1 MNFELV
7 LKILDVIILVF
18 VIGFPIYG
26 FNLIINFIVSFHHLK
41 RVPHSKKYT
50 HFAILIP
57 ARNESERVV
66 KHIAKSLL
74 NQTYSRRYFD
84 VYFIVESQEDPT
96 IQRAMK
102 HGFYYFVRPPISPD
116 RRTKGYALQECIDY
130 FKVNHIKYDAYMIF
144 DADNVLEA
152 NYLEVMNDMRQA
164 GYEVG
169 QGYRNF
175 TNCSENIFTS
185 TSSVLF
191 LYIMGVTGQ
200 ARSNLYNKVS
210 LSGTGYYINADI
222 IDEAGG
228 WQFTGM
234 TEDTELT
241 RYCYENDIKMKITTR
256 TQFYDEQ
263 APQYKVWHNQHVRWS
278 WGYIIKE
285 SKTHTHGVR
294 HNNSGKFKRFMSL
307 LEYKWSFIPFVILN
321 VVLFLLALTHLGFSI
336 GAAFSGNLDFHF
348 TFLMRFL
355 IIILSMIGEF
365 AFIAMVI
372 ILKEFKRTKF
382 TLFASIAC
390 VLSYWMLYADLILAF
405 LDGLFNKNKRREW
418 KVIPHS
424 GNIKNKKAIKQ
435 SRVKQ

>member
-1 MNFELV
+1 MDYELI
-7 LKILDVIILVF
+7 LSILDIIVLVF
-18 VIGFPIYG
+18 VFGFPIYG
-26 FNLIINFIVSFHHLK
+26 FNLVINFIVSFHHFK
-41 RVPHSKKYT
+41 RVPHSDKYT
-50 HFAILIP
+50 KFAILIP
-57 ARNESERVV
+57 ARNEAERVV

-74 NQTYSRRYFD
+74 NQTYPREYFD
-84 VYFIVESQEDPT
+84 VYFIVESQDDPT
-96 IQRAMK
+96 IQRALK
-102 HGFYYFVRPPISPD
+102 HDFYYFVRPPISPD
-116 RRTKGYALQECIDY
+116 RRTKGYALQECIEY
-130 FKVNHIKYDAYMIF
+130 FKTNQIKYDAYMIF
-144 DADNVLEA
+144 DADNVLES

-241 RYCYENDIKMKITTR
+241 RYCYKNDIKMKITTE

-263 APQYKVWHNQHVRWS
+263 APEYKVWHNQHIRWI
-278 WGYIIKE
+278 WGYINQG
-285 SKTHTHGVR
+285 SRSHTDGVV
-294 HNNSGKFKRFMSL
+294 HHNSGKFKRFMSQ
-307 LEYKWSFIPFVILN
+307 LEYKWSFIPFAILN
-321 VVLFLLALTHLGFSI
+321 VVVFLLAFIHLGFSI
-336 GAAFSGNLDFHF
+336 TALVNGEMNYFY
-348 TFLMRFL
+348 TFLLRTL
-355 IIILSMIGEF
+355 INVLALIGEF
-365 AFIAMVI
+365 AFIASMVI
-372 ILKEFKRTKF
+372 IKEFRRTKF

-390 VLSYWMLYADLILAF
+390 VLTYWMLFLDIVLAF